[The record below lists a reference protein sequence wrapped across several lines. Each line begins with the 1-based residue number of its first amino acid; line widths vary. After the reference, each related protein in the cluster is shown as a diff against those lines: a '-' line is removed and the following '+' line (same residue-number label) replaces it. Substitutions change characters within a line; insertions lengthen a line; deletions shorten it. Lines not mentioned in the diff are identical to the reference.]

1 MLFEEARKRQAELAG
16 QLRKGSLTP
25 AQFAAAA
32 NQLQVKDL
40 NGVWWQPNPDGTG
53 WLRYDGA
60 RWVPAELPAADGGNT
75 GAKAAV
81 PARPKDVTEFKSS
94 LMTVDDFK
102 KISKDVPLA
111 KRPQPW
117 WDLLSIFGGVISAV
131 FWLMYSGIREGFDI
145 ITPILMI
152 GIPLALVWF
161 RADIDLRLQPL
172 QPYREK
178 VPKLLLIGIGIAFPF
193 LTSFVLY
200 AIGIR
205 EYPLIQWNMI
215 IGTFGAYALTRTP
228 VIGAAGGGGKPSG
241 RPLPTGGFIVLVIAA
256 VCAFL
261 VLPVRADDCTRDIL
275 NANDCLRTD
284 GYAVLISGGFSSVVS
299 VLINGPT
306 IIQTLVHV
314 GPGIQPPA
322 PPAPPAQPQAP
333 PQQTPP
339 ETPEQ
344 KALREAEEAQRREA
358 LRLAKEEKARLEALE
373 AARKKAL
380 QDARKKMLDNLDR
393 MSNSMVKRKDI
404 SPEEY
409 ERVLKQMSSVRKQ
422 LYGDGDVDTE
432 KYTKIFKFFKNRV
445 EGKTIPE
452 GMIPSEAQLFRETIK
467 QTVESSSREI
477 FTGVDADGNLSY
489 KAIALRT
496 IVAGATGGSS
506 ELVYT
511 PASATYTMKD
521 YVNKG
526 GDSVIGGF
534 GAAMKDVLI
543 GEGIGRGGGL
553 IFKYGGKALG
563 SLATKFL
570 PQSAIKSMTT
580 SMTSVK
586 DGLTKLKNVLSTEI
600 KNPFAAQKGG
610 LSTLRTP
617 PKTTGEIIKD
627 IQRAKTTGQP
637 SPGLDDVSFKPA
649 DLPPDLAGTTVRDQ
663 KVIRM
668 VSDKYGVNAH
678 VRPTKAGAAKKL
690 INGEAHAKPEP
701 LKTKAIDADDLELG
715 FDEKS
720 QDLVGCKKPSLP
732 SKKPPDM
739 SDKKWSDVN
748 KRYDQRMQEYKDQAS
763 NLKKMEKDGL
773 IKWDRDSG
781 VITDAKTGKPFVS
794 DNDMFAYTDPVSG
807 KPVSKFTTNQINK
820 ELQAHGSTQHNEH
833 ANWDYSKYSKTP
845 GSGGEQ
851 SAFEKAS
858 GIDSKILNSHTQGA
872 TNAKPLNTYNS
883 LTGRWETSWYSGS
896 GTRNFGGGAP

>member
-1 MLFEEARKRQAELAG
+1 MQFEEAQRKQAELAK
-16 QLRKGSLTP
+16 QLHQGSLTST
-25 AQFAAAA
+25 QFAAAA
-32 NQLQVKDL
+32 NQMQVRDAG
-40 NGVWWQPNPDGTG
+40 GVWWQPSPDGNG
-53 WLRYDGA
+53 WLRYTGTQ
-60 RWVPAELPAADGGNT
+60 WVPATPPSAGE
-75 GAKAAV
+75 GAGSPPSAV
-81 PARPKDVTEFKSS
+81 PDRAKDFNEFKTS
-94 LMTVDDFK
+94 LMGVDDFRK
-102 KISKDVPLA
+102 MAKEVPLA

-117 WDLLSIFGGVISAV
+117 WDLLSILGGIVSAV
-131 FWLMYSGIREGFDI
+131 FWLLYSGIREGFDI
-145 ITPILMI
+145 ITPLLMI
-152 GIPLALVWF
+152 GIPVILVWF
-161 RADIDLRLQPL
+161 RTDIDQMLKPL

-200 AIGIR
+200 SIGIK
-205 EYPLIQWNMI
+205 EYMLIQANML
-215 IGTFGAYALTRTP
+215 IGTLGAYAITRTP
-228 VIGAAGGGGKPSG
+228 VFAAAGGGKSSS
-241 RPLPTGGFIVLVIAA
+241 RPLPAGGFIALIVAA

-284 GYAVLISGGFSSVVS
+284 GYAEVISGGFSSIVS
-299 VLINGPT
+299 ILINGPT
-306 IIQTLVHV
+306 IIQTLIHV

-322 PPAPPAQPQAP
+322 PPAPPAQPQTP

-344 KALREAEEAQRREA
+344 KALREAEEAQRQEA
-358 LRLAKEEKARLEALE
+358 LRRMKEEKARLEAQE

-380 QDARKKMLDNLDR
+380 QDARKKMLDNLDK
-393 MSNSMVKRKDI
+393 MSQSMAKRKEF

-422 LYGDGDVDTE
+422 LYGEGDVDTD
-432 KYTKIFKFFKNRV
+432 KYAKIYKFFKNRV

-452 GMIPSEAQLFRETIK
+452 GMIPSEAQLFRETMQ
-467 QTVESSSREI
+467 QTVESTSREV
-477 FTGVDADGNLSY
+477 FTGVDAEGNISY
-489 KAIALRT
+489 KAMALRT

-521 YVNKG
+521 YVDKG
-526 GDSVIGGF
+526 GNSILGGF
-534 GAAMKDVLI
+534 GAAMKDVFI

-553 IFKYGGKALG
+553 IFKYGGKAIG
-563 SLATKFL
+563 SLANKFL
-570 PQSAIKSMTT
+570 PQSAINSMT
-580 SMTSVK
+580 SSITSVK
-586 DGLTKLKNVLSTEI
+586 DGLAKLKNVLNTEI

-617 PKTTGEIIKD
+617 PKTTGEIIND
-627 IQRAKTTGQP
+627 IKRAKTTGQP

-678 VRPTKAGAAKKL
+678 VRPTKAGAAQKL
-690 INGEAHAKPEP
+690 LNGEAHAKPEA

-715 FDEKS
+715 FDKKS

-732 SKKPPDM
+732 SEKPPGM
-739 SDKKWSDVN
+739 TDKKWSDLN
-748 KRYDQRMQEYKDQAS
+748 KRYDQRMQEYNDQAA

-781 VITDAKTGKPFVS
+781 IIKDAETGKPFVS
-794 DNDMFAYTDPVSG
+794 DNDMFAYTDPVTG

-820 ELQAHGSTQHNEH
+820 ELQAHGTTMHNEH

-845 GSGGEQ
+845 GTGGEQ